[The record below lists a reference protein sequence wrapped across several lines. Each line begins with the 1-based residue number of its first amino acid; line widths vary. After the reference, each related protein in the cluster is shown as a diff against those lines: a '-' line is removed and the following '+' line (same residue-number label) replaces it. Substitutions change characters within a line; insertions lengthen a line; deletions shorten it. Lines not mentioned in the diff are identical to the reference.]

1 MKKMILNRRT
11 FLRGML
17 QGAAISVALP
27 PLEAMLGSTGKAYAD
42 GSAFPKRFGLFMWG
56 NGVVPDN
63 WVPTQTGTNYQL
75 SQILAPL
82 AAVQDSLAVITG
94 TSVLTANTVPHMS
107 GAAGI
112 LSGAPLVQTTDETF
126 MLPSID
132 QIIANAIGSQ
142 TRFQSL
148 QCGADPGSGLSYN
161 GPDNQN
167 PPQSSP
173 QELFTQL
180 FVNGFTPPGQTPV
193 PNPMLG
199 VRASILDAVIN
210 DANALMTRLGATD
223 RARLDQHLTGIRQ
236 LEMRLANTKPPV
248 LASCRVPTSPAANYP
263 NINGLPDLPDLN
275 KAFCDV
281 LALALACDQTR
292 VFSNYFTYPVSN
304 PLFPGAP
311 EGHHQL
317 THDELD
323 STVNG
328 VFMEQPQVTAIC
340 VQIMQQF
347 AYQIEALKA
356 IPEGE
361 GTLLDNCIVL
371 GTTDCSFGRT
381 HSLNEYPILLAGTAS
396 GALPTG
402 FHYRSTTNENASEVM
417 LSIIQAMD
425 VPVASFGSGAG
436 LATQGLP
443 ALEVS

>member
-1 MKKMILNRRT
+1 MKKRFLSRRT
-11 FLRGML
+11 MLRGML

-63 WVPTQTGTNYQL
+63 WIPAQTGRNYQL
-75 SQILAPL
+75 SPILAPL
-82 AAVQDSLAVITG
+82 APVQDSIAVITG
-94 TSVLTANTVPHMS
+94 TSVMTANVEPHLS

-112 LSGAPLVQTTDETF
+112 LSGAPLVSLADETF

-132 QIIANAIGSQ
+132 QVIANAIGNQ
-142 TRFQSL
+142 TRFQSI
-148 QCGADPGSGLSYN
+148 QFGADPGSGLSYN

-173 QELFTQL
+173 QELFNQL
-180 FVNGFTPPGQTPV
+180 FVNGFTPPGQTPA
-193 PNPMLG
+193 PNPMLA

-210 DANALMTRLGATD
+210 DASALRTRLGATD
-223 RARLDQHLTGIRQ
+223 RARLDQHLTGIRE
-236 LEMRLANTKPPV
+236 LEMRLSNTKPPV
-248 LASCRVPTSPAANYP
+248 LASCRVPPVPAASYP
-263 NINGLPDLPDLN
+263 DINGLPDLVGLN
-275 KAFCDV
+275 KAFCDIV
-281 LALALACDQTR
+281 ALALACDQTR

-304 PLFPGAP
+304 PLFPGAI

-323 STVNG
+323 TTVNG
-328 VFMEQPQVTAIC
+328 TFMQQPQVTAIC

-347 AYQIEALKA
+347 AYQLEALRA
-356 IPEGE
+356 IPEGD
-361 GTLLDNCIVL
+361 GTLLDHCVLL

-381 HSLNEYPILLAGTAS
+381 HSLNEYPIVLAGTAN

-402 FHYRSTTNENASEVM
+402 FHYRSTTNENSSEVL
-417 LSIIQAMD
+417 LSIVQAMD
-425 VPVASFGSGAG
+425 VPVASFGAGAG
-436 LATQGLP
+436 LATKGLP
-443 ALEVS
+443 ALAVS